1 MTQATQIVTWKWLVG
16 VLVFIVGAL
25 VSVTYASATNRIAM
39 LENGHISDVQAISIL
54 NTQHALDH
62 QLLLEM
68 NDKLDMILG
77 DKPHVR
83 K

>member
-25 VSVTYASATNRIAM
+25 VSVTYASATNRIAL
-39 LENGHISDVQAISIL
+39 LESGHMADVQMLSEL
-54 NTQHALDH
+54 KTDRALDH
-62 QLLLEM
+62 QLILEM
-68 NDKLDMILG
+68 NDKLDQILG